1 MPLSLPTRLYYHL
14 KPCLPEEL
22 RLFMRRRWARHL
34 QSRLPQHWP
43 ISESAATP
51 PPNWPGWPNGRKF
64 AFILTHDVEGQI
76 GLDQCHALMSL
87 EMKLGFRSSFNFVP
101 EGEYTLSDALR
112 EKLTANGFEV
122 GVHDLY
128 HDGKLYRSR
137 TRFHDAAQRINY
149 YLNAWGATGF
159 RSGFMHHNLEWL
171 HDLDIAYDCST
182 FDTDPFEPQ
191 PDGVH
196 TIFPFWVPTP
206 GSTKN
211 QEPRTK
217 NGESHPGSMRGG
229 FWELPYSLPQ
239 DYNTF
244 IVMGHTSIELWKQKL
259 DWIAAHGGMA
269 LIDAHPDY
277 MDFSNESPSSEQY
290 PVRFYRELLEY
301 VREKYAGQYWHGT
314 PMELV
319 ASLDACS
326 LENAEP
332 ATHNDVPGATHQ
344 GVRTSRSQL
353 LTPDSSSPTTNQES
367 SSPARRP
374 LRVCMVTH
382 SIYETDNRVMRYA
395 ESLAKRGDVV
405 EIFCLKQRQTDDNEM
420 MINGVTI
427 HRIQTRAGRS
437 EQRSLDYLLPI
448 LRFCGRTSVRVLTN
462 HLRCKYDF
470 FHIHNVPDF
479 VVFTA
484 LVPRCLGARVILDI
498 HDIVPEFYASKF
510 KTHDHAW
517 VLRSLFWM
525 EKLSSHV
532 AHQVI
537 ISNHLWQEKYQR
549 RTRTEGKCS
558 VFINN
563 VDADIFQP
571 TRRTRTDD
579 RFIVLFP
586 GGFQWHQGLDIAI
599 RAFQIIVKAIPRAEL
614 HLYGDGNMKSE
625 WVDLTKQ
632 LGLSNTVKFFDGV
645 PIKQIAAIMANADL
659 GVVPKRSDS
668 FGNEAYS
675 TKIMEF
681 MSVGIPVVISRTKI
695 DQYYF
700 NDQCVCFF
708 ESGNHEEL
716 AQKIIELARDPA
728 RRAAQAERAL
738 AYAQQNNWETRKNDY
753 LGLVDS
759 LCNG

>member
-1 MPLSLPTRLYYHL
+1 M
-14 KPCLPEEL
+14 
-22 RLFMRRRWARHL
+22 ARIP
-34 QSRLPQHWP
+34 RHWP
-43 ISESAATP
+43 INESAAKP
-51 PPNWPGWPNGRKF
+51 PSNWNGWPNGKKF
-64 AFILTHDVEGQI
+64 ALILTHDVEGQI

-128 HDGKLYRSR
+128 HNGKLYHSR
-137 TRFHDAAQRINY
+137 ARFHEAAQRIND

-159 RSGFMHHNLEWL
+159 RSGFMHHNLDWL

-191 PDGVH
+191 PDGVN
-196 TIFPFWVPTP
+196 TIFPFWVPAP

-211 QEPRTK
+211 QEPETR
-217 NGESHPGSMRGG
+217 NGESYPGSMRGG
-229 FWELPYSLPQ
+229 YWELPYTLPQ

-244 IVMGHTSIELWKQKL
+244 IVMGHANIDLWKQKL
-259 DWIAAHGGMA
+259 DWIATHGGMV
-269 LIDAHPDY
+269 LLDTHPDY
-277 MDFSNESPSSEQY
+277 MDFANENPSSEQY

-301 VREKYAGQYWHGT
+301 VREKYTGQYWHGT
-314 PMELV
+314 PRELFNQLGICSQKV
-319 ASLDACS
+319 AINSQNQEAGMLDNIA
-326 LENAEP
+326 P
-332 ATHNDVPGATHQ
+332 ATKNPVP
-344 GVRTSRSQL
+344 
-353 LTPDSSSPTTNQES
+353 

-395 ESLAKRGDVV
+395 ETLAKRGDVV
-405 EIFCLKQRQTDDNEM
+405 DIFCLKQRQTDDNETI
-420 MINGVTI
+420 INGVTI
-427 HRIQTRAGRS
+427 HRIQIRAGRS
-437 EQRSLDYLLPI
+437 ERRSLDYLLPI
-448 LRFCGRTSVRVLTN
+448 LKFCARTSVRVLTN
-462 HLRCKYDF
+462 HLRCKYDL

-510 KTHDHAW
+510 KTHDRAW

-525 EKLSSHV
+525 EKASSRV
-532 AHQVI
+532 AHRVI
-537 ISNHLWQEKYQR
+537 ISNHLWLEKYQR
-549 RTRTEGKCS
+549 RTHSNGKCS

-563 VDADIFQP
+563 VDADVFCP
-571 TRRTRTDD
+571 TNRTRTDD

-599 RAFQIIVKAIPRAEL
+599 RAFSIIVKAIPRAEL
-614 HLYGDGNMKSE
+614 HLYGDGNMKAE
-625 WVDLTKQ
+625 WINLTTQ
-632 LGLSNTVKFFDGV
+632 LGLNNTVKFFDGV

-708 ESGNHEEL
+708 ESGNDVEL
-716 AQKIIELARDPA
+716 AQKIIELAHDPA

-738 AYAQQNNWETRKNDY
+738 AYARQNNWETRKNDY